1 MNIKPLPCPFC
12 GSEDID
18 VRRLDGGVECLAC
31 HVWMPP
37 VYSTDKSKCRLALEG
52 WNRRVEGKKEDRK

>member
-12 GSEDID
+12 GSNKIE
-18 VRRLDGGVECLAC
+18 VRWNDEGVECLDCGA
-31 HVWMPP
+31 WMLS
-37 VYSTDKSKCRLALEG
+37 VFSSDKSRCHGGLEG